1 MAHRARAPPRS
12 DVHARDGSSYE
23 KRARARDRAEFLD
36 DVLVARIWRGSR
48 ATPRRARSLAHIR
61 ARCRLAMCL
70 RHRARA
76 TRRRS
81 VARSPRCVPSSS
93 HPVLVADA
101 SSSITTTRL
110 PLARFPLRSDRPPRS
125 PSQASASIATLLAS
139 STDPMTGAGPLHL
152 AAERGS
158 LACVATLLESDPT
171 RHSPRDDERAV
182 PLHYAAARGHD
193 VIVRALLHAG
203 AVPDARDDR
212 GRTPA
217 HYAAG
222 AARRAALASLLD
234 AGAHPDARDE
244 DGRTPAHYAA
254 CADDAASVEELVARG
269 ANVDAMSA
277 RGMTPSDDARARRRR
292 VAEAA
297 LARLGGRETSAR
309 YEPTKAGY
317 EPTSAERQ
325 GEMERGRGDGGYGE
339 IRVGSSRGGSGLA
352 GTTPGST
359 HAPKPRPPSA
369 TAPTGRRPPRSA
381 GADTGTR
388 TPIAPPENLRASDAL
403 RRPLGPRATLAP
415 LDVAPTVAAAAGTT
429 VPRPRRGG
437 GDTKSAFL
445 RRYGL
450 QETPGLFR
458 PDECV

>member
-1 MAHRARAPPRS
+1 MSPR
-12 DVHARDGSSYE
+12 
-23 KRARARDRAEFLD
+23 
-36 DVLVARIWRGSR
+36 DVLEASR
-48 ATPRRARSLAHIR
+48 AGDEKALRR
-61 ARCRLAMCL
+61 
-70 RHRARA
+70 
-76 TRRRS
+76 
-81 VARSPRCVPSSS
+81 ARSPRCVPSSS

-110 PLARFPLRSDRPPRS
+110 PLARFPLRSDRPPV
-125 PSQASASIATLLAS
+125 PLAGFRVDR
-139 STDPMTGAGPLHL
+139 DPPRVVDRPDDRRRPAPPRRRARIPRVRRDAPRERPDPPL
-152 AAERGS
+152 
-158 LACVATLLESDPT
+158 
-171 RHSPRDDERAV
+171 PRDDERAV

-234 AGAHPDARDE
+234 GGAHPDARDE

-325 GEMERGRGDGGYGE
+325 GEMERGRGDGGDGE
-339 IRVGSSRGGSGLA
+339 IRVGSSRGGQDWRVRL
-352 GTTPGST
+352 PGRHTLRS
-359 HAPKPRPPSA
+359 RDRRRRRRRRDD
-369 TAPTGRRPPRSA
+369 GRR
-381 GADTGTR
+381 GAPVR
-388 TPIAPPENLRASDAL
+388 IPVRA
-403 RRPLGPRATLAP
+403 RPS
-415 LDVAPTVAAAAGTT
+415 
-429 VPRPRRGG
+429 PRRRIF
-437 GDTKSAFL
+437 A
-445 RRYGL
+445 RRTRFVVRSDLG
-450 QETPGLFR
+450 R
-458 PDECV
+458 RSRR

>member
-1 MAHRARAPPRS
+1 MSPR
-12 DVHARDGSSYE
+12 
-23 KRARARDRAEFLD
+23 
-36 DVLVARIWRGSR
+36 DVLEASR
-48 ATPRRARSLAHIR
+48 AGDEKALRRALSAVRPLVITSRLGRRRVVIHHDDATPAHIR

-325 GEMERGRGDGGYGE
+325 GEMERGRGDGGDGE

>member
-1 MAHRARAPPRS
+1 MYSSLGSGAGFAPLLAARGLSRTS
-12 DVHARDGSSYE
+12 ARDVASRCAEASRAGDE
-23 KRARARDRAEFLD
+23 KALRRALSAVRPLVITSRLGRRRVVIHHDDDSRAHPRAMSPR
-36 DVLVARIWRGSR
+36 DVLEVARGRREGAPSR
-48 ATPRRARSLAHIR
+48 ALRGASPRHHIPSWSQ
-61 ARCRLAMCL
+61 
-70 RHRARA
+70 
-76 TRRRS
+76 TRRHPSRRRDSRS
-81 VARSPRCVPSSS
+81 HASPCALTAP
-93 HPVLVADA
+93 
-101 SSSITTTRL
+101 
-110 PLARFPLRSDRPPRS
+110 PPRS

-234 AGAHPDARDE
+234 AGARPDARDE

-309 YEPTKAGY
+309 HEPTKAGY

-325 GEMERGRGDGGYGE
+325 GEMERGRGDGGDGE

-359 HAPKPRPPSA
+359 HAPSRDRRRRRRRRDD
-369 TAPTGRRPPRSA
+369 GRR
-381 GADTGTR
+381 GAPVR
-388 TPIAPPENLRASDAL
+388 IPVRA
-403 RRPLGPRATLAP
+403 RPS
-415 LDVAPTVAAAAGTT
+415 
-429 VPRPRRGG
+429 PRRRIF
-437 GDTKSAFL
+437 A
-445 RRYGL
+445 RRTRFVVRSDLG
-450 QETPGLFR
+450 R
-458 PDECV
+458 RSRR

>member
-339 IRVGSSRGGSGLA
+339 IRVGSSRGGGQDWRVRL
-352 GTTPGST
+352 PGRHTLRS
-359 HAPKPRPPSA
+359 RDRRRRRRRRDD
-369 TAPTGRRPPRSA
+369 GRR
-381 GADTGTR
+381 GAPVR
-388 TPIAPPENLRASDAL
+388 IPVRA
-403 RRPLGPRATLAP
+403 RPS
-415 LDVAPTVAAAAGTT
+415 
-429 VPRPRRGG
+429 PRRRIF
-437 GDTKSAFL
+437 A
-445 RRYGL
+445 RRTRFVVRSDLG
-450 QETPGLFR
+450 R
-458 PDECV
+458 RSRR